1 MKKKI
6 NIFLSYA
13 RANKELA
20 TKFLVKF
27 KEQVSP
33 SKRYDYKFWTDN
45 DILVG
50 EQWNDEI
57 IKALKHCDIGLL
69 LVSPAFLGSQYIDEK
84 ELPKFIGKKSK
95 PVILVMLQ
103 PVDFERHDLKG
114 LLKTQIFRLDRP
126 KFRSPKA
133 FGDCLGNQRDQFT
146 QELFKQ
152 VEKKLDKLF

>member
-1 MKKKI
+1 M
-6 NIFLSYA
+6 SYA

-20 TKFLVKF
+20 TKFLLKF

-33 SKRYDYKFWTDN
+33 SKTYNYNFWTDN

-50 EQWNDEI
+50 EQWNGQI
-57 IKALKHCDIGLL
+57 IIALKHCDVGLL
-69 LVSPAFLGSQYIDEK
+69 LVSPAFLGSQYINEK
-84 ELPKFIGKKSK
+84 ELPKFIGKRGK
-95 PVILVMLQ
+95 PVIPVMLQ